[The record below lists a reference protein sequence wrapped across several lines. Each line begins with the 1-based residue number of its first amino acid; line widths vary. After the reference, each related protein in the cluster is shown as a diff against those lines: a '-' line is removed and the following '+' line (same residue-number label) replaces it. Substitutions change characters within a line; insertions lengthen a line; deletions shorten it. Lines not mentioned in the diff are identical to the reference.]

1 MRINKRGSVHLAAIV
16 VAAIAVVVL
25 LVFTFF
31 QVLQGRDD
39 LTTDSAKTFSD
50 CKRLRMSQILE
61 TYPEQCVTES
71 GKKFTNPAQTIE
83 DWN

>member
-1 MRINKRGSVHLAAIV
+1 MRIHERGSVHLAAVV
-16 VAAIAVVVL
+16 VAAIAIAAL

-31 QVLQGRDD
+31 QILQGRDD
-39 LTTDSAKTFSD
+39 LAADSAKTFSD

-71 GKKFTNPAQTIE
+71 GKKFTNPAQTIN
-83 DWN
+83 DR